1 MAAVSGACKIYYHF
15 YRSFKYVLRLLLLKL
30 FAVFSEQAV
39 NNKRQITESQKR
51 RRNKDNYKRNLV
63 FAVKVCVEK
72 RLRVTAAA
80 AEAGKDL
87 AAEFSANHCKCDIK
101 IWQNQPTKRVQS
113 LV

>member
-1 MAAVSGACKIYYHF
+1 MAGFSGALKIYYHF
-15 YRSFKYVLRLLLLKL
+15 FRSLKFVLRFLLFKV
-30 FAVFSEQAV
+30 FAFFSEPGV

-72 RLRVTAAA
+72 RIRITAAA

-87 AAEFSANHCKCDIK
+87 AAEFSANHCKCDIQ
-101 IWQNQPTKRVQS
+101 IGQNQPAKRVQS